1 MSPAEEHVDSG
12 LFIVP
17 AGGANKDAMG
27 LKSPTQEQEIWRAQG
42 LRYRHGN
49 DFGDLESNDE
59 DARTFRSHS

>member
-17 AGGANKDAMG
+17 TGGANKDAMG
-27 LKSPTQEQEIWRAQG
+27 RKSQTQEQKIWRAPG
-42 LRYRHGN
+42 PRYRHDN
-49 DFGDLESNDE
+49 DHGDLESSDE